1 LGWWG
6 KLIGGAF
13 GFMLGGPLGA
23 LLGAAL
29 GHNLDRGL
37 GRLAGQESLEPGD
50 RERIQTA
57 FFTATFS
64 VMGHLAKVDGRVS
77 EQEIAVAQ
85 SLMSR
90 MDLSPVLRRTAIRLF
105 NEGKA
110 QGFPLDEV
118 VQQLR
123 RECHRRQDLIRM
135 FLEIQIQ
142 AALADGRL
150 SPGEEQLLLRI
161 CRYLGVSEASF
172 RLLEGMVRAAL
183 GMGSGEGEK
192 AWAGRPGKKSLADAY
207 AILNLPPEADEAE
220 VKRAY
225 RRLRSQ
231 HHPDKLVSK
240 GLPEEMM
247 KLAAQ
252 KSHEIRTAYET
263 IKSHRGF

>member
-1 LGWWG
+1 MGWWG

-37 GRLAGQESLEPGD
+37 GRLAEPESLEPGD
-50 RERIQTA
+50 RERVQTA

-77 EQEIAVAQ
+77 EREIAVAQ

-90 MDLSPVLRRTAIRLF
+90 MDLSPQLRRTAIRLF
-105 NEGKA
+105 DEGKA

-118 VQQLR
+118 VEQLR

-142 AALADGRL
+142 AALADGHL
-150 SPGEEQLLLRI
+150 APGEERLLLRI
-161 CRYLGVSEASF
+161 CRHLGVSDSAF
-172 RLLEGMVRAAL
+172 RLIERMVRAAI
-183 GMGSGEGEK
+183 GMGGAGGEESRE
-192 AWAGRPGKKSLADAY
+192 GRPAEMRLADAY
-207 AILNLPPEADEAE
+207 AILNLTSQADEAE

-240 GLPEEMM
+240 GLPEEMV

-252 KSHEIRTAYET
+252 KFHQIRTAYEI
-263 IKSHRGF
+263 IKSDRGF

>member
-1 LGWWG
+1 
-6 KLIGGAF
+6 
-13 GFMLGGPLGA
+13 
-23 LLGAAL
+23 L

-37 GRLAGQESLEPGD
+37 GRLAEREALEPGD
-50 RERIQTA
+50 RERVQTA

-77 EQEIAVAQ
+77 EQEIALAE

-90 MDLSPVLRRTAIRLF
+90 MDLSADLRRTAMRLF
-105 NEGKA
+105 REGKA
-110 QGFPLDEV
+110 PAFPLDEV
-118 VQQLR
+118 LQQFR

-142 AALADGRL
+142 AALADGL
-150 SPGEEQLLLRI
+150 LTPAEERLLLRI
-161 CRYLGVSEASF
+161 CSHLGVSQSAF
-172 RLLEGMVRAAL
+172 RLLERMVRAA
-183 GMGSGEGEK
+183 SGIGAGEAEG
-192 AWAGRPGKKSLADAY
+192 ARPGPPGEMDLADAY
-207 AILNLPPEADEAE
+207 AILSLSPEASETE

-252 KSHEIRTAYET
+252 KSHEIRRAYERIRT
-263 IKSHRGF
+263 DRGF